1 MLGQSRKM
9 ERTVEGGAVIGVEA
23 ETMVILVV
31 RPEGVETEK
40 VDTVRSEREKLLK
53 GDGAAVVVTEQD

>member
-1 MLGQSRKM
+1 
-9 ERTVEGGAVIGVEA
+9 
-23 ETMVILVV
+23 MVILVV